1 MRTLDCLD
9 KITTSIF
16 NCHAN
21 DHLNPLILVTK
32 DLKLVCITPTNI
44 RILHDK
50 KERPIFHT
58 LHTPTIV
65 SSW

>member
-1 MRTLDCLD
+1 M
-9 KITTSIF
+9 
-16 NCHAN
+16 CHAN